1 MSGDGD
7 FFLFQSLGVFVSFS
21 QAFHF
26 EEVYTSSRLNLNGDR
41 RTNIRGNSLSPRV
54 CRCLWRSTHF
64 SPTFLKTASKITI
77 MRGLICGPKL
87 AACGLVLSMWGV
99 VIPFIDQA
107 LLGIFF
113 TTHSAVLIEDV
124 PLTEDDIHQ
133 EIYGLYNSIGYNCFI
148 AAGIYVLVGLFS
160 FCQMNN
166 TRNEYYI
173 VTH

>member
-1 MSGDGD
+1 
-7 FFLFQSLGVFVSFS
+7 
-21 QAFHF
+21 
-26 EEVYTSSRLNLNGDR
+26 
-41 RTNIRGNSLSPRV
+41 
-54 CRCLWRSTHF
+54 
-64 SPTFLKTASKITI
+64 

-99 VIPFIDQA
+99 VMLA

-133 EIYGLYNSIGYNCFI
+133 DSNPPHRIYGLYNSIGYNCFI

-160 FCQMNN
+160 FCQMKLNK
-166 TRNEYYI
+166 RKAYL
-173 VTH
+173 VH